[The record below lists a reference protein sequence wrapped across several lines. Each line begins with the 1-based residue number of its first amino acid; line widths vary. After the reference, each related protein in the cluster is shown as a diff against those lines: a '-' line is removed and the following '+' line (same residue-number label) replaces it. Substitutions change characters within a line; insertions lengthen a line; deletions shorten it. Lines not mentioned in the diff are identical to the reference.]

1 MTTAINEACIGN
13 HNLVRGVFLVWEM
26 SIFFCCWVGFSTPST
41 GLPQTIGFGEG
52 VRQSTHGGSN
62 KQDKRR
68 ENIFGEMRNTGGY
81 NSDR

>member
-1 MTTAINEACIGN
+1 MNLYWESQCGEGGISGVGNE
-13 HNLVRGVFLVWEM
+13 HF
-26 SIFFCCWVGFSTPST
+26 FFCCWVGFSTPST
-41 GLPQTIGFGEG
+41 GLPQTIAFGEG

-62 KQDKRR
+62 KQNKRR